1 MTRLAR
7 DQRGVA
13 AIEFAMVAGTLAF
26 AMLNCTDA
34 ARFYVQRMQMEN
46 AARMGAQAAWN
57 SCDVGKLP
65 ATTNCTALTTAVTT
79 AIQSTSL
86 GTAVTLQSG
95 SPSEGYYCVNGSG
108 VLTLV
113 SAVSAKPADCSS
125 VGSPTSQPGDYVKI
139 SARFTYRPLFGGI
152 SVGST
157 LPTSITST
165 AMMRL
170 Q

>member
-1 MTRLAR
+1 MITLAR
-7 DQRGVA
+7 DERGVA
-13 AIEFAMVAGTLAF
+13 AIEFALVAGTLVF
-26 AMLNCTDA
+26 VMLNCTDV

-57 SCDVGKLP
+57 SCDVSKLP
-65 ATTNCTALTTAVTT
+65 ATTDCPTLTTAVTT
-79 AIQSTSL
+79 AVQSTSL

-95 SPSEGYYCVNGSG
+95 SPSEGYYCVNSSG

-113 SAVSAKPADCSS
+113 SAVSAKPANCSS
-125 VGSPTSQPGDYVKI
+125 VGSPTSQPGDYVKVI
-139 SARFTYRPLFGGI
+139 AKFTFTPLFGGI
-152 SVGST
+152 SVAST
-157 LPTSITST
+157 MPTSITST

>member
-1 MTRLAR
+1 MRLLAR
-7 DQRGVA
+7 NQRGVA
-13 AIEFAMVAGTLAF
+13 AVEFALVAGTLSF
-26 AMLNCTDA
+26 AMLNCTDV
-34 ARFYVQRMQMEN
+34 ARFYVQRMQLEN

-57 SCDVGKLP
+57 SCDTTKLP

-79 AIQSTSL
+79 AVQATSL

-113 SAVSAKPADCSS
+113 SAVSAKPTDCSS
-125 VGSPTSQPGDYVKI
+125 VGSPTSQPGDYIKVVAK
-139 SARFTYRPLFGGI
+139 FTFRPMFGGV